1 MKYPQIII
9 AALFTVSLQ
18 VQAKEENHAPGSPPN
33 APYKT
38 LPHWDYSE
46 AAHWGTLSEKF
57 ATCNQGKAQSPIDIT
72 DSVPSKLPPLEF
84 DYQAIPLTIEN
95 NGHTIKVV
103 ADNSGT
109 LKIGADSYQ
118 LKQFHVHSPSEE
130 AINGKKSDMVAH
142 LVHQSEAG
150 QLAVV
155 AVLFEKGASANP
167 VIEAMAS
174 VIPKKEGPPQK
185 HEAIQINIADLLPKD
200 KKYFTYQGS
209 LTTPPCT
216 EGVRWIVLKTP
227 VAITEKALSQIT
239 TLYPE
244 NARPLQPL
252 NGRKVLS
259 SD

>member
-9 AALFTVSLQ
+9 ATLFTVSLQ
-18 VQAKEENHAPGSPPN
+18 VQAKEENHVAGPQPN
-33 APYKT
+33 AHHKT
-38 LPHWDYSE
+38 LPHWDYSNS
-46 AAHWGTLSEKF
+46 AHWGTLSEEF

-72 DSVPSKLPPLEF
+72 SSIPSKLPPLEF
-84 DYQAIPLTIEN
+84 DYQTIPLTIEN
-95 NGHTIKVV
+95 NGHTIKVI
-103 ADNSGT
+103 ADNGGT

-142 LVHQSEAG
+142 LVHQSKAG
-150 QLAVV
+150 QLAVI
-155 AVLFEKGASANP
+155 AVLFEKGTSANP
-167 VIEAMAS
+167 VIEVIAP
-174 VIPKKEGPPQK
+174 VIPKEEGPPQK

-209 LTTPPCT
+209 LTTPPCS
-216 EGVRWIVLKTP
+216 EGVKWIVLKTP

-239 TLYPE
+239 ALYPE
-244 NARPLQPL
+244 NIRPLQPL